1 MLTHCSLSS
10 EKAFLSVSPQA
21 ESSVLGMGSLPHG
34 LERMEPTQ
42 GRGLSR
48 WESPWTQNITSSG
61 DTDSA
66 SGKVT
71 AADVFKNSLHIKKV
85 FQVLHI
91 MCIISNLKKSL
102 QQKFT

>member
-1 MLTHCSLSS
+1 MLSTGVDTDYSTSDVRWRIQQDSYVQDQYVLTHCSLSS
-10 EKAFLSVSPQA
+10 ERAFSSVSPQA

-34 LERMEPTQ
+34 LERIEPTQ

-48 WESPWTQNITSSG
+48 WETPWTQNATSSG

-71 AADVFKNSLHIKKV
+71 FL
-85 FQVLHI
+85 
-91 MCIISNLKKSL
+91 
-102 QQKFT
+102 

>member
-1 MLTHCSLSS
+1 MRWRIQQDSYVQDQYVLTHCSLSS
-10 EKAFLSVSPQA
+10 EKAFSSVSPQA

-48 WESPWTQNITSSG
+48 WESPWTQNATSSG

-71 AADVFKNSLHIKKV
+71 AADDLCV
-85 FQVLHI
+85 
-91 MCIISNLKKSL
+91 
-102 QQKFT
+102 

>member
-10 EKAFLSVSPQA
+10 EKAFSSLSPHA

-42 GRGLSR
+42 GRLSH
-48 WESPWTQNITSSG
+48 WESLWTQNATSSG

-71 AADVFKNSLHIKKV
+71 AADDL
-85 FQVLHI
+85 
-91 MCIISNLKKSL
+91 CI
-102 QQKFT
+102 